1 MAIAVKQWDTGQ
13 HTNGLL
19 SYILYLS
26 EQARFEINSTI
37 PFTLAPPKMKY
48 LGIST
53 IKYVPNA
60 RKMLKLQ
67 WMESK
72 NERRKRHSVYRDER
86 WRRESLYS
94 PPLDLSTTCIA
105 AALAPN
111 TQLVRFALSMLSLH
125 TTPAPPQT
133 LPCRSQAVAGY
144 ELWWSDCTYKDFVLT
159 EKQWFN
165 SRKQRLNTFL
175 PSFLSMYEISVSS
188 DWILLQ
194 CPI

>member
-1 MAIAVKQWDTGQ
+1 MAIAVKRWDTGQ

-86 WRRESLYS
+86 WQRESLYS
-94 PPLDLSTTCIA
+94 PPLDLSTTCIT

-111 TQLVRFALSMLSLH
+111 TARVVCTVHAVPPHNTSTASDASLQIPGRCSLWTVVVWLYIQRFC
-125 TTPAPPQT
+125 P
-133 LPCRSQAVAGY
+133 Y
-144 ELWWSDCTYKDFVLT
+144 
-159 EKQWFN
+159 
-165 SRKQRLNTFL
+165 RKT
-175 PSFLSMYEISVSS
+175 MI
-188 DWILLQ
+188 
-194 CPI
+194 